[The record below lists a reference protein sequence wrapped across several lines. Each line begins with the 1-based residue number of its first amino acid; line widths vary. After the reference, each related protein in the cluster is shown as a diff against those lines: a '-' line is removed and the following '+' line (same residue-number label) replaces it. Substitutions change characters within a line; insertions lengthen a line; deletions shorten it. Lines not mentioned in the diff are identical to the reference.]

1 MKGNKELETN
11 DTKKELIF
19 GIVIGLL
26 LIIIVMEAFVIPFIK
41 NSDSGKDKDQ
51 TEEVVEKKF
60 TDEYP
65 EVGEDNVFSI
75 KTIDEII
82 KVLEHGTGLVYLGF
96 PECPWCKEYVIHL
109 NDVAKEE
116 NVGSIYY
123 CNILNDRKNNSSEY
137 QKIVSLIGEY
147 LQYDEEGNKKIY
159 VPAVIAVNE
168 GKIVGF
174 DDETSWDTKG
184 YSDPKDYWTE
194 AELKDLKNKLRQMIK
209 DSTPKVCTDCNK

>member
-26 LIIIVMEAFVIPFIK
+26 LIIIVMGAFVIPFIK
-41 NSDSGKDKDQ
+41 NSDSGKDNDQ